1 VLNSALGGILFIDEA
16 YSLSQ
21 ESSNDQFGKEAI
33 DTMLKYMEDNRG
45 DIVIIV
51 AGYKNLMA
59 EFLNANPGLKS
70 RFNKYFEFKDY
81 EPGELRSIFLE
92 IANKAHYTLGESAHS
107 HLDELSKEMYLRKR
121 ENFGNG
127 RTVRNLF
134 EKTVRNQANRIVS
147 LDDPTKEELMEIK
160 QEDIRFEDM
169 LSVVE

>member
-1 VLNSALGGILFIDEA
+1 
-16 YSLSQ
+16 
-21 ESSNDQFGKEAI
+21 
-33 DTMLKYMEDNRG
+33 
-45 DIVIIV
+45 
-51 AGYKNLMA
+51 MA

-81 EPGELRSIFLE
+81 EPGELRCIFLE
-92 IANKAHYTLGESAHS
+92 IANKAHYTLDESAHS

-147 LDDPTKEELMEIK
+147 QGDPTKEELMAIR